1 MSADSLRSM
10 ALLETGFVEI
20 LKQFFTAKFDKVETF
35 SCTAQLK
42 NDDEFDRGTKER
54 LPSPKRKP
62 LTRLFCCVVLQV
74 PWI

>member
-35 SCTAQLK
+35 SCTARLK
-42 NDDEFDRGTKER
+42 NDDEFDGRDNGKVTLASE
-54 LPSPKRKP
+54 SH
-62 LTRLFCCVVLQV
+62 
-74 PWI
+74 